1 MSLSAWVNKSAA
13 RVVAGEEVQEGSNGH
28 HREAVVVGANARYP
42 LLVEDAQV
50 VGSEHFGVLRTRILT
65 AQAKSGF
72 RSLVVT
78 SAEKEEGKSLVCLN
92 LAISLGKLQKHRV
105 LLVDGDLRVKGIS
118 QVVGIEGE
126 PGVSDFL
133 RGLVDIEGCIR
144 PTNLTGVSVA
154 GAGTHEEDC
163 LPTILEGRR
172 WPDFLDRAKQLFDL
186 IIVDSVPVTA
196 PIADFELVSAPC
208 DAMLLIVHLRK
219 TSREAL
225 NSTLRQMDHRLI
237 GVVINNQE
245 PRVGYDYYSYKY
257 AKKT

>member
-1 MSLSAWVNKSAA
+1 MV
-13 RVVAGEEVQEGSNGH
+13 GEGAHEESSNGH
-28 HREAVVVGANARYP
+28 QRDPVVIGANPRYP
-42 LLVEDAQV
+42 LLIDDEQV
-50 VGSEHFGVLRTRILT
+50 VGSEHFGVLRSRVLT

-78 SAEKEEGKSLVCLN
+78 SAEKEEGKSLVSLN
-92 LAISLGKLQKHRV
+92 LAISLGQLEKHRV

-118 QVVGIEGE
+118 QLLRIERD

-133 RGLVDIEGCIR
+133 RGMVDIESCIR
-144 PTNLTGVSVA
+144 STNLPGVSVVA
-154 GAGTHEEDC
+154 AGTHEDDC
-163 LPTILEGRR
+163 LPTILEGRK
-172 WPDFLDRAKQLFDL
+172 WADFVEQTRELFDL
-186 IIVDSVPVTA
+186 IIIDSVPVTA

-225 NSTLRQMDHRLI
+225 NSTLRQMDKRLI